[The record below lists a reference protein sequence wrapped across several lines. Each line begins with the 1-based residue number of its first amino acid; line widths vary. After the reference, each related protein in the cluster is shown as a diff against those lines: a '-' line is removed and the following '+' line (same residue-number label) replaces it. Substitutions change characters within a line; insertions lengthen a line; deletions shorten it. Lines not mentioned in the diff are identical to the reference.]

1 MPLRKSYIAR
11 LTCICLLCNIHCKEI
26 YTPPAIKNNPGLL
39 VVDGLLTSAPDST
52 YITLTRTRNLSDT
65 VPSPPESN
73 ATVIVEGETSGT
85 IPLIEIRVGV
95 YGNLLSLDS
104 SQKYRLT
111 IRTSNGVNYS
121 SDFIPFKITPAIDS
135 LSWKEDTA
143 QVSIRVSTHDP
154 SNNTRYYRWAYEE
167 TWNYH
172 TYYVSEFNY
181 TNDTVMVRGGD
192 HLIYYCWSKTISS
205 DIEVGTSAGL
215 SQDVISNT
223 VFHHVNKQTEKIY
236 IEYSILAKQYALTS
250 DQFDYWSNLKKTT
263 EDLGTLFDSQPSQ
276 LPSNIHCI
284 TNPSETVLGYLS
296 ASTVTTKRM
305 FIKRFDLSN
314 YNYTPYFLPCQLDP
328 GLVQVLDPNDIQTAY
343 QYLEAPDHP
352 FTFLYEANGGY
363 YIAPNFCADCREHG
377 GTTTKPE
384 FWP

>member
-1 MPLRKSYIAR
+1 MPLRKSYIVP
-11 LTCICLLCNIHCKEI
+11 LTCIYLLCNIYCKEI
-26 YTPPAIKNNPGLL
+26 YTPPAIKNNPGFL

-65 VPSPPESN
+65 IPSPPESN
-73 ATVIVEGETSGT
+73 AIVIAEGETSGT
-85 IPLIEIRVGV
+85 LPLIEIRAGV

-111 IRTSNGVNYS
+111 IRTSSGVNYS

-154 SNNTRYYRWAYEE
+154 SNNTRYYRWTYEE
-167 TWNYH
+167 TWKYH

-181 TNDTVMVRGGD
+181 TDDTVAVRGGD
-192 HLIYYCWSKTISS
+192 HLIYYCWLYAPSS
-205 DIEVGTSAGL
+205 DIEVGTSAEL
-215 SQDVISNT
+215 SQDIISNT
-223 VFHHVNKQTEKIY
+223 VFHHVNKQTEKVY

-263 EDLGTLFDSQPSQ
+263 EDLGTLFDPQPSQ

-296 ASTVTTKRM
+296 ASTITSKRM

-314 YNYTPYFLPCQLDP
+314 YNYIPYFLPCQLNP
-328 GLVQVLDPNDIQTAY
+328 ELVQVIDPNDIQTAY
-343 QYLEAPDHP
+343 QYLEAPGHL

-377 GTTTKPE
+377 GTSIKPG